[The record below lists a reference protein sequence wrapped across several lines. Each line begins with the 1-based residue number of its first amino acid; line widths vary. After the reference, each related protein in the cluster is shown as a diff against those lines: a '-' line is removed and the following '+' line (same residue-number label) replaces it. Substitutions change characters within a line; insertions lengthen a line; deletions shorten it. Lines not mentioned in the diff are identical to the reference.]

1 MTTDPDALRVLGSR
15 LGHAFRN
22 AALLEQALTHSS
34 FANEHPG
41 TGDNG
46 ALAFLGDAVLALVVG
61 EHLWRAF
68 PDEPEGV
75 LTPKR
80 ALLVSGA
87 SLCRWAVAIQ
97 LGSHLRLGRGEE
109 QTGGREKESLLATAL
124 EAVLA
129 VVYLEGGLDGARR
142 TVASLALW

>member
-1 MTTDPDALRVLGSR
+1 VTAEPNPLHALGSR
-15 LGHAFRN
+15 LGHAFRD
-22 AALLEQALTHSS
+22 AALLEQALTHGS
-34 FANEHPG
+34 FANENPG
-41 TGDNG
+41 VRDNG
-46 ALAFLGDAVLALVVG
+46 PLAFLGDAVLELVVG

-80 ALLVSGA
+80 AELVSGA
-87 SLCRWAVAIQ
+87 NLSRWAVRID

-109 QTGGREKESLLATAL
+109 QMGGREKESVLATAL

-129 VVYLEGGLDGARR
+129 VVYLEAGLEEARR
-142 TVASLALW
+142 AVASLALW

>member
-1 MTTDPDALRVLGSR
+1 MIEPALVERLGSR
-15 LGHAFRN
+15 LGHGFRD
-22 AALLEQALTHSS
+22 AALIEEALTHSS

-41 TGDNG
+41 TRDNG

-68 PDEPEGV
+68 PDEPEGL

-80 ALLVSGA
+80 AELVSGA
-87 SLCRWAVAIQ
+87 NLSRWAVT
-97 LGSHLRLGRGEE
+97 LGLGPALRLGRGEE
-109 QTGGREKESLLATAL
+109 QMGGRDKESLLATAL

-129 VVYLEGGLDGARR
+129 VVYLEGGLDAARR
-142 TVASLALW
+142 AVASLALW